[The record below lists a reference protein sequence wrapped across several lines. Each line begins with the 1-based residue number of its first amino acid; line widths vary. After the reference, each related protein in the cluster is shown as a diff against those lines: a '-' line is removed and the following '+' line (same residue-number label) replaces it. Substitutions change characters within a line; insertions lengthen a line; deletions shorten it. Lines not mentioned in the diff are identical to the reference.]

1 MSQITPK
8 LTYQVNLPK
17 SLEIEEDYYS
27 PIFGTNN
34 MFWRIFILLEDD
46 DYYGLYLQPVAN
58 QDEII
63 WGERSKLTF
72 NLFAKEIRN
81 DNQIIELY
89 SKSFAIPPG
98 TPIDNDPGY
107 RYAIRKSSLENGELI
122 IGANFDNIE
131 YNQSKTYY
139 PEPIPKDLI
148 DAWKEHLFNFQSA
161 DVEFDVQGEKF
172 YACSSI
178 LSKRSEYF
186 EKMLSGHWFES
197 TLNNS
202 TCQIKHRIQ
211 ISTYSPITISAMLKY
226 FYTNQIQWTNE
237 DNDDSIAIELFR
249 LADQYVL
256 LDLRERAKTR
266 ILDELTISN
275 VSKIMFNLVPNYNDL
290 KKPVLNFMAINFEEV
305 YRSQEFK
312 EISANLEDYENFNI
326 TLLEIYT
333 EFLRIRTLY
342 KIFFKF

>member
-98 TPIDNDPGY
+98 TPIDN
-107 RYAIRKSSLENGELI
+107 
-122 IGANFDNIE
+122 ANFDNIE

-290 KKPVLNFMAINFEEV
+290 KKPVLNFMAINFEENIKV
-305 YRSQEFK
+305 SFVFESK
-312 EISANLEDYENFNI
+312 DESEDYQVKIEAMKQELYNAVFSTND
-326 TLLEIYT
+326 LRVNWNS
-333 EFLRIRTLY
+333 FLS
-342 KIFFKF
+342 

>member
-34 MFWRIFILLEDD
+34 MFWRIFI
-46 DYYGLYLQPVAN
+46 Q
-58 QDEII
+58 
-63 WGERSKLTF
+63 
-72 NLFAKEIRN
+72 IRN

-148 DAWKEHLFNFQSA
+148 DAN
-161 DVEFDVQGEKF
+161 
-172 YACSSI
+172 
-178 LSKRSEYF
+178 
-186 EKMLSGHWFES
+186 
-197 TLNNS
+197 
-202 TCQIKHRIQ
+202 
-211 ISTYSPITISAMLKY
+211 
-226 FYTNQIQWTNE
+226 
-237 DNDDSIAIELFR
+237 
-249 LADQYVL
+249 
-256 LDLRERAKTR
+256 
-266 ILDELTISN
+266 
-275 VSKIMFNLVPNYNDL
+275 
-290 KKPVLNFMAINFEEV
+290 
-305 YRSQEFK
+305 
-312 EISANLEDYENFNI
+312 
-326 TLLEIYT
+326 
-333 EFLRIRTLY
+333 
-342 KIFFKF
+342 